1 MDGHAMSWKSD
12 PFRSILEPETAKW
25 WERRVSGFWI
35 LETMPVGFSEGQ
47 EKTVNQPVQLWECSC
62 EIAEGNDEV
71 ESKLIKWTHQQAELI
86 KWTHQ
91 QAESNISMLEDK
103 NQYLEWLW
111 QVRDL
116 GLREKKEKISTRTI
130 TNWYEE
136 SVGPTQG
143 CRQKLSSNVLNKV
156 DHTLIESLCYMEI
169 ILSN

>member
-35 LETMPVGFSEGQ
+35 LETMPVGFSESQ
-47 EKTVNQPVQLWECSC
+47 EKTMNQPVQLWECSC

-71 ESKLIKWTHQQAELI
+71 KSKLIKWTHQQAE
-86 KWTHQ
+86 
-91 QAESNISMLEDK
+91 SSISMLEDK
-103 NQYLEWLW
+103 NQYSEWLW

-116 GLREKKEKISTRTI
+116 GLRKKKEKISTRTV

-156 DHTLIESLCYMEI
+156 GHTLIESLCHMEI
-169 ILSN
+169 ILSK